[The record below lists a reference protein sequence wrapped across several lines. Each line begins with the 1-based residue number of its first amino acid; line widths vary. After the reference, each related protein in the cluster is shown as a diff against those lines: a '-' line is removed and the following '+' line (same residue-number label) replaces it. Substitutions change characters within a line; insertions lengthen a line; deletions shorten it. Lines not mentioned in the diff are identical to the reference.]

1 MFIRG
6 DDFAILDTRRAGS
19 FARHAFQTKIHML
32 SNFRSELG
40 SAIGNRAPKIDAPS
54 RAIIFIACFDIGRAR
69 TQTKTAVHAVHESFI
84 INISSK
90 ALFSGKNMKGKGIF
104 RDWFRNAMCM
114 CIHKIIF

>member
-1 MFIRG
+1 V
-6 DDFAILDTRRAGS
+6 LT
-19 FARHAFQTKIHML
+19 
-32 SNFRSELG
+32 NFRSEFG
-40 SAIGNRAPKIDAPS
+40 SAIGNSAPKIDAAS